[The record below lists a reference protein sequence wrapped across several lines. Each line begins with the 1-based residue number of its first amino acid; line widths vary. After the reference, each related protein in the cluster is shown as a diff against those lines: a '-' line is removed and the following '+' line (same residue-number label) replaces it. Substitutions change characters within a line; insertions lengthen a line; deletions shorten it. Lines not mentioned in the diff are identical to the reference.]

1 MRAAARLWLVVVPA
15 ALLVGGIA
23 IALAAT
29 TDHQRQSPAIIV
41 LELLVGWSFIAA
53 GLIARTRRPENRT
66 GLLLIGIGFA
76 WFLNA
81 LSFANQSRVWTL
93 GFLLGALWAAFF
105 VHTLLAYPTGRLGT
119 VRDRAVVIA
128 GYVLAVTANLALA
141 LFNPDPAS
149 CSDCPTNEA
158 LVRDDHTAANVAIGI
173 VTVLGAAYLIAVAV
187 ALILRWRRTTAVA
200 RRLLGPVLLAG
211 GFSVGL
217 LGLAIALGPVSEA
230 VSGVMG
236 GLAALSFLAVPFLL
250 LHGLLRTRLARVG
263 LGRAL
268 IALPDRASLTD
279 TQAAVRDALA
289 DPAAELLFWDA
300 QRAQYVDIDGN
311 PREPQRPGAGRVVTA
326 IDADGQPLGALLHD
340 EALLDERELLSDAA
354 DAARVAIS
362 KERAQFA
369 LETSERRNRALLEA
383 IPDAMI
389 RIRRDGTVVDW
400 HADERHIT
408 FDAPEGFVGMNL
420 FELVRD
426 HRGNLMKEAAA
437 RALDRGELQTV
448 EYDLDIRGEL
458 HNREGRVVA
467 SGEDEV
473 VVVIR
478 DITDRTRALQAL
490 ETSERR
496 SRALVHAVPDAML
509 RIRRDGTVLDWHADP
524 RYINFEAPDDFVGA
538 NFYELMP
545 RQDEAA
551 LILAAA
557 ERALESGEVQTVEY
571 DIDLHGDLRNREGR
585 IVVSGDDEVILM
597 IRDITD
603 RKQAQQALET
613 SERRSRALLEGV
625 PDNIYR
631 VARDGHR
638 FLDIRWADPTRL
650 PVPQERFIGGT
661 VHDLGLPGDLA
672 DKFIDLAETAF
683 ATGRLQSIEYAVEVG
698 GEPLYL
704 EARIVPSGDD
714 EYFVTVRDVTD
725 RKRAQLN
732 LEASERR
739 SRALLAGIP
748 DNIFRVAYEDHRFLD
763 VRMARVTRFLDPE
776 GLVGRTVDDIGFPE
790 AVIERVRAAAE
801 LARETGEVQVIEYE
815 LEDDLGAMHLES
827 RVVPSGE
834 EYYIVV
840 RDVTD
845 RKDAELALKG
855 QRDFL
860 SAVGDATPALLAVL
874 AADGTMS
881 GEPLNHAL
889 RELTGLA
896 NADAE
901 GRNFFELVSTQGD
914 APRSER
920 IVRTA
925 ADTGEPQSAETRWRG
940 SRGERLVAWTA
951 TPLPDVERGGSLV
964 LLSGVDITERA
975 AQEEELRRS
984 RARIVE
990 AGDAERRRLE
1000 RNLHDGAQQ
1009 RLVSLSLSLRLA
1021 HARVKSD
1028 PEAAGALLSGAST
1041 ELALALEELRELARG
1056 IHPAVLTDRGLGPA
1070 LESLADRAPLPVE
1083 LSEVPEE
1090 RLPAPVEAA
1099 AFYVVAEALTNVAKY
1114 ADASIV
1120 RVSIARTN
1128 GRAVVEVADDGC
1140 GGADPAKGS
1149 GLRGLVDR
1157 VSALDGTLSVDSP
1170 EGGGTRVRAEIPTA
1184 QE

>member
-1 MRAAARLWLVVVPA
+1 M
-15 ALLVGGIA
+15 
-23 IALAAT
+23 
-29 TDHQRQSPAIIV
+29 
-41 LELLVGWSFIAA
+41 
-53 GLIARTRRPENRT
+53 
-66 GLLLIGIGFA
+66 
-76 WFLNA
+76 
-81 LSFANQSRVWTL
+81 
-93 GFLLGALWAAFF
+93 
-105 VHTLLAYPTGRLGT
+105 PT
-119 VRDRAVVIA
+119 
-128 GYVLAVTANLALA
+128 
-141 LFNPDPAS
+141 
-149 CSDCPTNEA
+149 
-158 LVRDDHTAANVAIGI
+158 
-173 VTVLGAAYLIAVAV
+173 
-187 ALILRWRRTTAVA
+187 
-200 RRLLGPVLLAG
+200 
-211 GFSVGL
+211 
-217 LGLAIALGPVSEA
+217 
-230 VSGVMG
+230 
-236 GLAALSFLAVPFLL
+236 
-250 LHGLLRTRLARVG
+250 
-263 LGRAL
+263 
-268 IALPDRASLTD
+268 

-289 DPAAELLFWDA
+289 DPAAELLFWCA

-311 PREPQRPGAGRVVTA
+311 PHELQRPGAGRAATT
-326 IDADGQPLGALLHD
+326 IDAHGQPLGALLHD
-340 EALLDERELLSDAA
+340 QALLDEHELLADAA
-354 DAARVAIS
+354 DAARVSID

-369 LETSERRNRALLEA
+369 LETSERRTRALLEA

-408 FDAPEGFVGMNL
+408 FSAPEGFVGMNL
-420 FELVRD
+420 FELLPD
-426 HRGNLMKEAAA
+426 HRGPLVKDAAA
-437 RALDRGELQTV
+437 RALDTGELQNV
-448 EYDLDIRGEL
+448 EYDLDIRGDVR
-458 HNREGRVVA
+458 NREGRVVA

-478 DITDRTRALQAL
+478 DITDR
-490 ETSERR
+490 RR
-496 SRALVHAVPDAML
+496 
-509 RIRRDGTVLDWHADP
+509 
-524 RYINFEAPDDFVGA
+524 
-538 NFYELMP
+538 
-545 RQDEAA
+545 
-551 LILAAA
+551 
-557 ERALESGEVQTVEY
+557 
-571 DIDLHGDLRNREGR
+571 
-585 IVVSGDDEVILM
+585 
-597 IRDITD
+597 
-603 RKQAQQALET
+603 AQQALET

-631 VARDGHR
+631 VARDGHH

-661 VHDLGLPGDLA
+661 VRDLGLPGDLA
-672 DKFIDLAETAF
+672 DRFIDLAETAF
-683 ATGRLQSIEYAVEVG
+683 TTGRLQSIEYEVEVA

-725 RKRAQLN
+725 RLRAQHA

-748 DNIFRVAYEDHRFLD
+748 DNIFRIAYEDHRFLD
-763 VRMARVTRFLDPE
+763 VRMARVTRFLDPD
-776 GLVGRTVDDIGFPE
+776 GLVGRTVDDIDFPE
-790 AVIERVRAAAE
+790 AVVDRLRAAAE

-815 LEDDLGAMHLES
+815 LGDAEGTMHLEA
-827 RVVPSGE
+827 RVVPSGD

-845 RKDAELALKG
+845 RRQAELALVA

-860 SAVGDATPALLAVL
+860 SAVGDATPALLAVV
-874 AADGTMS
+874 AADGTLS

-889 RELTGLA
+889 RELTGVT
-896 NADAE
+896 NDDAV
-901 GRNFFELVSTQGD
+901 GRNFFELVSAPGD
-914 APRSER
+914 APRAER

-940 SRGERLVAWTA
+940 RHGEHLVAWTA

-964 LLSGVDITERA
+964 LISGVDITERA

-1021 HARVKSD
+1021 QARLKRD
-1028 PEAAGALLSGAST
+1028 PDAAETLLSGASE

-1056 IHPAVLTDRGLGPA
+1056 IHPAVLTDRGLGAA
-1070 LESLADRAPLPVE
+1070 LESLADRAPIRVE
-1083 LSEVPEE
+1083 LEQLPDE

-1114 ADASIV
+1114 ADASSV
-1120 RVSIARTN
+1120 RVSVERLN
-1128 GRAVVEVADDGC
+1128 GLAVVEVADDGC
-1140 GGADPAKGS
+1140 GGADPAKGT